1 LPDLL
6 HKLDDQIEGDIND
19 INTGLVKSFAMHN
32 LLLSLSSSLAGI
44 LSAIA
49 IHDSYSSILDENR
62 RLNAAI
68 VMIIFQSIFT
78 GFNLFVMM
86 YMWKYNFS
94 DLRITKPFVVI
105 FQVSDLILEII
116 IISLLGEVKDKYN

>member
-1 LPDLL
+1 MKELS
-6 HKLDDQIEGDIND
+6 KQMKQESEDIQTD
-19 INTGLVKSFAMHN
+19 LVKSFAMHN

-62 RLNAAI
+62 RLTAAI